1 MTVQRILKYS
11 VKNIRS
17 ALLLAPLFPMN
28 AEILAW
34 HFSLHCITWHSRN
47 FYMVTKSFMVII
59 SIVGRKR
66 GFSLCVSMQLWHTE
80 CVSYH
85 LHLFLPQY
93 FHRHS
98 QAHHPLISQK
108 RFRCHFLIRHRNLE
122 TIHDVEKVFSQVV
135 NGLTKNYQEIQ
146 DLF

>member
-66 GFSLCVSMQLWHTE
+66 GFSLCVCLCSCDTQNVSVIISISSSPSISTDTLKHTTL
-80 CVSYH
+80 SS
-85 LHLFLPQY
+85 
-93 FHRHS
+93 HRRDS
-98 QAHHPLISQK
+98 GATFQSG
-108 RFRCHFLIRHRNLE
+108 
-122 TIHDVEKVFSQVV
+122 T
-135 NGLTKNYQEIQ
+135 EIWKPYMMWRKSSAR
-146 DLF
+146 